1 MKRQS
6 LGTRILIGVTAGTG
20 VGLFLGELAAPLK
33 VAGEVYVGLLQMTVL
48 PYVTV
53 SLISKIGALS
63 YETARRV
70 TQHADGGAY
79 GQFIDKINADNEWQ
93 QLVASFQRD
102 PLAEQVQSS
111 LLQELP

>member
-1 MKRQS
+1 MALAQVGTWRAVPGRYAEFIEVCKQAQKINER
-6 LGTRILIGVTAGTG
+6 LGAQVRIWQTQVGDNAGT
-20 VGLFLGELAAPLK
+20 
-33 VAGEVYVGLLQMTVL
+33 
-48 PYVTV
+48 VT
-53 SLISKIGALS
+53 
-63 YETARRV
+63 YV

-93 QLVASFQRD
+93 QLVASFQKD